1 MSIQC
6 RRARTG
12 QRISALDE
20 ANLRVERRGVPMHVA
35 ALALLEAGPLLDAG
49 GRVRLPEVREHVE
62 RRTRDVRRL
71 RQLLARP
78 GGGRPVWLD
87 DPVFDVSRHV
97 RTRPV
102 PPPGDEESLLRVC
115 AGIDAVPLPRDRP
128 LWELW
133 LLPGLAR
140 GRVGLLIR
148 WHHVLADGLAALTLL
163 APLFDP
169 APGRS
174 PGAPDAPGSLGSGGG
189 PPPEPA
195 PARAPVHARGRAPAG
210 AAARLLGGAAQ
221 VRGALAEGR
230 APALSINR
238 PVGPRRRAALVRAD
252 LAAVRELA
260 HRHGGTVNDVVLTA
274 VAGGARRLLAARGE
288 LAGVPEL
295 KVSVAASV
303 RAPGDPAGGNRAGV
317 RVVAVPVDEPD
328 PVAGLRRIAATTAGQ
343 RARPPYRPGG
353 RLAQR
358 WMVRVMDRQRLVNVL
373 LSNVRGPAAPLLFA
387 GAPVREL
394 FQLGAVQG
402 NLALAVG
409 VVSYAGTLGI
419 DVVADADVVPDLPV
433 FVEGLAGTLVRLG
446 AGPPPS
452 GAAAGP

>member
-1 MSIQC
+1 MGMQC

-12 QRISALDE
+12 ERISALDE

-49 GRVRLPEVREHVE
+49 GRVRLAEVREHVE
-62 RRTRDVRRL
+62 RRTRDVRPLRRL
-71 RQLLARP
+71 LVRP

-97 RTRPV
+97 RSRPV

-115 AGIDAVPLPRDRP
+115 AGIAAVPLPRDRP

-133 LLPGLAR
+133 LLPGLAG

-169 APGRS
+169 EPGGAPR
-174 PGAPDAPGSLGSGGG
+174 APDAPDRPGTGG
-189 PPPEPA
+189 PPPVSATARA
-195 PARAPVHARGRAPAG
+195 PARTPAR
-210 AAARLLGGAAQ
+210 AAARLLGAAAQ

-230 APALSINR
+230 APALSLNR
-238 PVGPRRRAALVRAD
+238 PVGARRRAVLVRAD

-303 RAPGDPAGGNRAGV
+303 RAAGDPAGGNRAGV

-328 PVAGLRRIAATTAGQ
+328 PVAGLRRIAATTSRQ
-343 RARPPYRPGG
+343 RTRPPYRPGG

-387 GAPVREL
+387 GAPVLEL

-446 AGPPPS
+446 AGPPP
-452 GAAAGP
+452 

>member
-1 MSIQC
+1 MSN
-6 RRARTG
+6 RRGRARTG

-20 ANLRVERRGVPMHVA
+20 ANLRVERHGVPMHVA
-35 ALALLEAGPLLDAG
+35 ALALLEAGPLLDPG
-49 GRVRLPEVREHVE
+49 GHLRLGVVREHVE

-71 RQLLARP
+71 RQVLARP

-97 RTRPV
+97 RSRPV
-102 PPPGDEESLLRVC
+102 PPPGDEDGLLRVC
-115 AGIDAVPLPRDRP
+115 AGIDAAPLPRDRP

-133 LLPGLAR
+133 LLPGLAD
-140 GRVGLLIR
+140 GRTGLLIR

-163 APLFDP
+163 APLFDT
-169 APGRS
+169 APGD
-174 PGAPDAPGSLGSGGG
+174 APDAPARPGAGGG
-189 PPPEPA
+189 PPPV
-195 PARAPVHARGRAPAG
+195 PARAR
-210 AAARLLGGAAQ
+210 AAARLLGSAAQ

-230 APALSINR
+230 APVLSINR
-238 PVGPRRRAALVRAD
+238 PVGARRGAVLVRAD

-303 RAPGDPAGGNRAGV
+303 RGPGDPAGGNRTGV
-317 RVVAVPVDEPD
+317 RVVAVPVGEPD
-328 PVAGLRRIAATTAGQ
+328 PVARLRRIAATTAAQ

-358 WMVRVMDRQRLVNVL
+358 WMVRVMDRQRVVNL
-373 LSNVRGPAAPLLFA
+373 MLSNVRGPAAPLIFA

-433 FVEGLAGTLVRLG
+433 F
-446 AGPPPS
+446 
-452 GAAAGP
+452 AAGP

>member
-1 MSIQC
+1 MSMQC
-6 RRARTG
+6 RRARPG

-35 ALALLEAGPLLDAG
+35 ALLLLEAGPLLDAG
-49 GRVRLPEVREHVE
+49 GHVRLGDVREHVE
-62 RRTRDVRRL
+62 RRTRGVRRL
-71 RQLLARP
+71 RQVLVRP

-97 RTRPV
+97 RCRPV

-115 AGIDAVPLPRDRP
+115 AGIDAAPLPRDRP

-133 LLPGLAR
+133 LLPGLAG

-169 APGRS
+169 APGGPAGAPGR
-174 PGAPDAPGSLGSGGG
+174 PGAGGG
-189 PPPEPA
+189 PPPA
-195 PARAPVHARGRAPAG
+195 PARAAT
-210 AAARLLGGAAQ
+210 RLLGRAAQ
-221 VRGALAEGR
+221 LRGALAEGR

-238 PVGPRRRAALVRAD
+238 PVGARRRAALVRAD

-260 HRHGGTVNDVVLTA
+260 HRQGGTVNDVVLAA
-274 VAGGARRLLAARGE
+274 VAGGARQLLAARGE

-303 RAPGDPAGGNRAGV
+303 RGPGDPAGGNRTGV
-317 RVVAVPVDEPD
+317 RVVAVPVDDPD
-328 PVAGLRRIAATTAGQ
+328 PVARLRRIAATTSGQ

-358 WMVRVMDRQRLVNVL
+358 WMVRIMDRQRLVNLL

-402 NLALAVG
+402 NLALSVG

-433 FVEGLAGTLVRLG
+433 FVEGLAGALVRLG
-446 AGPPPS
+446 AGPPPPDT
-452 GAAAGP
+452 GAGP

>member
-1 MSIQC
+1 MSHQ
-6 RRARTG
+6 RRRVRPG

-20 ANLRVERRGVPMHVA
+20 ANLRVERHGVPMHAA
-35 ALALLEAGPLLDAG
+35 ALALLEPAPLLGPAG
-49 GRVRLPEVREHVE
+49 QVRLDTVREHVE

-71 RQLLARP
+71 RQVLARP

-97 RTRPV
+97 RSRPV
-102 PPPGDEESLLRVC
+102 PPPGDEEALLRVG
-115 AGIDAVPLPRDRP
+115 AGIDATPLPRDRP

-133 LLPGLAR
+133 LLPGLAE
-140 GRVGLLIR
+140 GRLGLLIR
-148 WHHVLADGLAALTLL
+148 WHHVLADGLAALNLL

-169 APGRS
+169 AAVPGGGTGAPGGPGGPGG
-174 PGAPDAPGSLGSGGG
+174 PGAPARGRADGG
-189 PPPEPA
+189 
-195 PARAPVHARGRAPAG
+195 PARAPVR
-210 AAARLLGGAAQ
+210 AAARLRGRAAQ
-221 VRGALAEGR
+221 LRGALAEGR

-238 PVGPRRRAALVRAD
+238 PVGPRRGAALVRAD
-252 LAAVRELA
+252 LEAVRELA

-295 KVSVAASV
+295 KVSVVASV
-303 RAPGDPAGGNRAGV
+303 RGPGDPVGGNRTGV

-328 PVAGLRRIAATTAGQ
+328 PAARLRRIAATTAAQ

-358 WMVRVMDRQRLVNVL
+358 WTVRVMDRQRLVNLL
-373 LSNVRGPAAPLLFA
+373 LSNVRGPSAPLRFA

-409 VVSYAGTLGI
+409 VVSYAGALGV

-433 FVEGLAGTLVRLG
+433 FVEGLAETLERLG
-446 AGPPPS
+446 AGPPP
-452 GAAAGP
+452 GAGTGP

>member
-1 MSIQC
+1 MSIRC
-6 RRARTG
+6 RGARTG
-12 QRISALDE
+12 ERISALDE

-35 ALALLEAGPLLDAG
+35 ALALLDPGPLLDPG
-49 GRVRLPEVREHVE
+49 GHVRLGAVREHVE

-71 RQLLARP
+71 RQVLARP

-87 DPVFDVSRHV
+87 DPVFDVARHV
-97 RTRPV
+97 RSRPV

-115 AGIDAVPLPRDRP
+115 AGIDAAPLPRDRP

-133 LLPGLAR
+133 LLPGLAG

-169 APGRS
+169 APGDAPPAPTAPDLPGR
-174 PGAPDAPGSLGSGGG
+174 PGAGAAPQ
-189 PPPEPA
+189 
-195 PARAPVHARGRAPAG
+195 PARAPAR
-210 AAARLLGGAAQ
+210 AAARLLGRAAL

-238 PVGPRRRAALVRAD
+238 PVGPRHRAALVRAD
-252 LAAVRELA
+252 LTAVRELA

-274 VAGGARRLLAARGE
+274 VAGGARQLLAARGE

-317 RVVAVPVDEPD
+317 RVVAVPMDETD
-328 PVAGLRRIAATTAGQ
+328 PEARLRRIAATTAAQ

-358 WMVRVMDRQRLVNVL
+358 WMVRVMDRQRLVNLL

-409 VVSYAGTLGI
+409 VVSYAGRLGI
-419 DVVADADVVPDLPV
+419 DVVADAGVVPDLPV
-433 FVEGLAGTLVRLG
+433 FVEGLAATLVRLG
-446 AGPPPS
+446 AGPPP

>member
-35 ALALLEAGPLLDAG
+35 ALALLEAGPLLDTG
-49 GRVRLPEVREHVE
+49 GHVRLAEVREHVE

-71 RQLLARP
+71 RQVLARP
-78 GGGRPVWLD
+78 GGRRPVWLD
-87 DPVFDVSRHV
+87 DPVFDISRHV
-97 RTRPV
+97 RSRPV
-102 PPPGDEESLLRVC
+102 PAPGDEESLLRVC
-115 AGIDAVPLPRDRP
+115 AGIDAAPLPRDRP

-133 LLPGLAR
+133 LLPGLAG
-140 GRVGLLIR
+140 GRVGLLVR

-163 APLFDP
+163 APLFDAAPGDPPGAAGAGIGQPAGP
-169 APGRS
+169 APVGTPGR
-174 PGAPDAPGSLGSGGG
+174 
-189 PPPEPA
+189 
-195 PARAPVHARGRAPAG
+195 
-210 AAARLLGGAAQ
+210 AAARLLGRAAL

-230 APALSINR
+230 APVLSINR

-252 LAAVRELA
+252 LGAVRELA
-260 HRHGGTVNDVVLTA
+260 HRYGGTVNDVVLTA

-288 LAGVPEL
+288 LAGVTEL

-303 RAPGDPAGGNRAGV
+303 RAPGDPAGGNRTGV
-317 RVVAVPVDEPD
+317 RVVAVPVDDPD
-328 PVAGLRRIAATTAGQ
+328 PVARLRRIAATTAGQ
-343 RARPPYRPGG
+343 RTRPPYRPGG

-358 WMVRVMDRQRLVNVL
+358 WMVRIMDRQRLVNLL

-433 FVEGLAGTLVRLG
+433 FVEGLAGTLARLG
-446 AGPPPS
+446 AGPPP
-452 GAAAGP
+452 GAAAEP

>member
-1 MSIQC
+1 MGMHC

-12 QRISALDE
+12 ERISALDE

-35 ALALLEAGPLLDAG
+35 ALALLEAGPLHDAG
-49 GRVRLPEVREHVE
+49 GRVRLAEVREHVE
-62 RRTRDVRRL
+62 RRTRDVRPL
-71 RQLLARP
+71 RRLLARP

-97 RTRPV
+97 RSRPV

-115 AGIDAVPLPRDRP
+115 AGIAAVPLPRDRP

-133 LLPGLAR
+133 LLPGL
-140 GRVGLLIR
+140 GGDRVGLLIR
-148 WHHVLADGLAALTLL
+148 WHHVLADGLTALTLL

-169 APGRS
+169 APGGAPR
-174 PGAPDAPGSLGSGGG
+174 APDAPGRPGTGGG
-189 PPPEPA
+189 PLPVPA
-195 PARAPVHARGRAPAG
+195 PARAPAR
-210 AAARLLGGAAQ
+210 AAAHLLGAAAQ

-230 APALSINR
+230 APALSVNR
-238 PVGPRRRAALVRAD
+238 PVGLRRRAMLVRAD

-303 RAPGDPAGGNRAGV
+303 RAAGDPAGGNRAGV

-328 PVAGLRRIAATTAGQ
+328 PVAGLRRIAATTSRQ
-343 RARPPYRPGG
+343 RSRPPYRPGG
-353 RLAQR
+353 CLAQR

-373 LSNVRGPAAPLLFA
+373 LSNVRGPGAPLLFA
-387 GAPVREL
+387 GAPVLEL

-446 AGPPPS
+446 AGPPP

>member
-1 MSIQC
+1 MSHQ
-6 RRARTG
+6 RRRVRPG

-20 ANLRVERRGVPMHVA
+20 ANLRVERHGVPMHAA
-35 ALALLEAGPLLDAG
+35 ALALLEPAPLLGPG
-49 GRVRLPEVREHVE
+49 GKVRLDTVREHVE

-71 RQLLARP
+71 RQVLARP
-78 GGGRPVWLD
+78 SGRRPMWLD

-97 RTRPV
+97 RSRPV
-102 PPPGDEESLLRVC
+102 PPPGDEEALLRVC
-115 AGIDAVPLPRDRP
+115 TGIDALPLPGDRP

-133 LLPGLAR
+133 LLPGLAD
-140 GRVGLLIR
+140 GRLGLLIR
-148 WHHVLADGLAALTLL
+148 WHHVLADGLAALSLL

-169 APGRS
+169 AAVPGGGTGAPGRPVV
-174 PGAPDAPGSLGSGGG
+174 PGAPTGAR
-189 PPPEPA
+189 PA
-195 PARAPVHARGRAPAG
+195 
-210 AAARLLGGAAQ
+210 GGAAQ
-221 VRGALAEGR
+221 VPARAAARLRGRAAQLRGALAEGR

-238 PVGPRRRAALVRAD
+238 PVGPRRGAALVRAD
-252 LAAVRELA
+252 LEAARELA

-295 KVSVAASV
+295 KVSVVASV
-303 RAPGDPAGGNRAGV
+303 RAPGDPTGGNRTGV

-328 PVAGLRRIAATTAGQ
+328 PAARLRRIAATTAAQ
-343 RARPPYRPGG
+343 RSRPPYRPGG

-358 WMVRVMDRQRLVNVL
+358 WTVRVMDRQRLVNLL
-373 LSNVRGPAAPLLFA
+373 LSNVRGPSAPLRFA

-409 VVSYAGTLGI
+409 VVSYAGALGV

-433 FVEGLAGTLVRLG
+433 FVEGLAETLVRLG
-446 AGPPPS
+446 AGPPP
-452 GAAAGP
+452 GAGTGP